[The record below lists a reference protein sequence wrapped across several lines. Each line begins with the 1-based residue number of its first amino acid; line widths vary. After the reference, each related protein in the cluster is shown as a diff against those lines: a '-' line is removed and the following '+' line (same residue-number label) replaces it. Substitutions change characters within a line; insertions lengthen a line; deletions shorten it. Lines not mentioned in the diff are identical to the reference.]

1 MDTVKIGAL
10 LKTLRKEHGMTQE
23 QLAEK
28 SGVTNRTVS
37 RWEVGSNMP
46 DLDIIIDLSELY
58 QIEIK
63 DLFNGEKKTIEVS
76 KENTESAR
84 QLAEYN
90 TIQETHVMRKIC
102 FVVTIGVAT
111 LGLLFYTTLKAFDNI
126 ANGRLVG
133 LLLCAAFIIYN
144 IAMQAFRDNKC
155 SLGYRFILVSG
166 FLATT
171 ISNILVLS
179 LFFFGGSYH
188 NYGLIGILYIIAIVI
203 SVFVIA
209 GIITIVSIRRK
220 AYTRHATAIYS

>member
-28 SGVTNRTVS
+28 LGVTNRTVS

-63 DLFNGEKKTIEVS
+63 DLFNGEKKAIEVS

-90 TIQETHVMRKIC
+90 TIQ
-102 FVVTIGVAT
+102 
-111 LGLLFYTTLKAFDNI
+111 
-126 ANGRLVG
+126 
-133 LLLCAAFIIYN
+133 
-144 IAMQAFRDNKC
+144 
-155 SLGYRFILVSG
+155 
-166 FLATT
+166 
-171 ISNILVLS
+171 
-179 LFFFGGSYH
+179 
-188 NYGLIGILYIIAIVI
+188 
-203 SVFVIA
+203 
-209 GIITIVSIRRK
+209 
-220 AYTRHATAIYS
+220 